1 MSDEQGIR
9 GRDRSLA
16 WLLLLGGAVGFVA
29 AFVLVV
35 EKIALIRDPDYVP
48 SCSLNPVLSCG
59 SIMETDQAEL
69 FGFPNPL
76 IGVAAFAVLMSTGAA
91 VLAGAELARWY
102 WIGLQTGAVLGMTF
116 VVWLISQS
124 LYVIGALCPYCMVVW
139 AVVVPVFLHVT
150 LRNAA
155 AGVFGRRV
163 AGSSALRIAAEWH
176 AAILVGV
183 ATLVIV
189 LIGEQFWSYW
199 STVV

>member
-1 MSDEQGIR
+1 VSDEQGIR

-163 AGSSALRIAAEWH
+163 AGSPALRIAAEWH

-189 LIGEQFWSYW
+189 LIGVQFWSYW